1 MDNIIKF
8 NPVSKFAEKNIPC
21 PKPAR
26 TYTPDWY
33 KNIPAF
39 RDGRQSDKTIKMCPP
54 FADSFGFGYIQ
65 ETWEEIEINSGR
77 LISKSS
83 MCEIRGKVD
92 NSFSIPNDYTDMEF
106 VWHPGWNP
114 ELPKGYSALI
124 THPINR
130 VDLPFYTLSG
140 IVEHDTYLQAMP
152 GSNLPLLLKKDFS
165 GIIPIG
171 TPMYQI
177 IPFKRDS
184 WESSLNEY
192 DKDAQGKIT
201 NPIASHP
208 FGGYKKLHWIKKNFI

>member
-1 MDNIIKF
+1 MFLPFTSSFLMKKAPESYRIECMNELKEGIL
-8 NPVSKFAEKNIPC
+8 FA
-21 PKPAR
+21 
-26 TYTPDWY
+26 
-33 KNIPAF
+33 
-39 RDGRQSDKTIKMCPP
+39 
-54 FADSFGFGYIQ
+54 
-65 ETWEEIEINSGR
+65 
-77 LISKSS
+77 
-83 MCEIRGKVD
+83 

-106 VWHPGWNP
+106 VWHPGWIP

-140 IVEHDTYLQAMP
+140 VVEHDTYLQAMP

-192 DKDAQGKIT
+192 DKYAQGKIT
-201 NPIASHP
+201 NPIESYP
-208 FGGYKKLHWIKKNFI
+208 SGGYKKLHWIKKNFR

>member
-1 MDNIIKF
+1 MNNIIKF

-65 ETWEEIEINSGR
+65 ETWEEIEIYSGQLR
-77 LISKSS
+77 SKSS

-140 IVEHDTYLQAMP
+140 IVEHDTYLHAMP
-152 GSNLPLLLKKDFS
+152 GSNLPLLIKKDFS

-201 NPIASHP
+201 NPIASYP
-208 FGGYKKLHWIKKNFI
+208 SGGYKKLHWIKKNFR